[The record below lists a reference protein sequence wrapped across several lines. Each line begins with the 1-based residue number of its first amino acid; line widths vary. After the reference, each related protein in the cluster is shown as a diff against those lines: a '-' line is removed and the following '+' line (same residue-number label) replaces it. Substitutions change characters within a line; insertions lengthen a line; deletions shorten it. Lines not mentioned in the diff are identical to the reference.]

1 MKLATEMQEI
11 LDHPDHQEDHGDTQ
25 GNQGKGAQE
34 SQLDTITGLSPEKL
48 SKGSQRIDNPFTDLG
63 EKGKDQL
70 DKSSSHKNLQKI
82 KI

>member
-25 GNQGKGAQE
+25 GNQGKSAQE
-34 SQLDTITGLSPEKL
+34 SQLDTITGLGPEKR
-48 SKGSQRIDNPFTDLG
+48 SQRTQGSNNPITNLG

-70 DKSSSHKNLQKI
+70 DKSSSHKKPP
-82 KI
+82 KD